1 MAFPRHTEEDV
12 TDMVMGAKDLA
23 RRLGSPLRPLYRG
36 EGMRPGYLVIGTK
49 RGGSTSC
56 YEWIAQH
63 PQVAPCS
70 TGKGTHYFD
79 VNYSR
84 GEAWF
89 RSGFPSQ
96 REPWRIT
103 GEGSPY
109 YMFHP
114 AAPQRIAQTLPD
126 VRLIAVLRDPVERL
140 WSHYKY
146 EKARG
151 NETLDIMAALDAEPA
166 RLAGEEE
173 RLLTDP
179 TYVSPAHRYN
189 AYLQRGHYAEQLR
202 RLWKHVDRER
212 TLVLR
217 SEELFAD
224 PHEQLARVW
233 AFLGLDRVDLEGLH
247 AYKAGAERSR
257 VPADVAARLRAYYE
271 PHNADLLDLTGIDV
285 TGAV

>member
-1 MAFPRHTEEDV
+1 
-12 TDMVMGAKDLA
+12 MGSKDLA
-23 RRLGSPLRPLYRG
+23 RRLGAPLRPLYRRA
-36 EGMRPGYLVIGTK
+36 GMEPGFLVIGTK

-63 PQVAPCS
+63 PQVAPCR

-79 VNYSR
+79 VNHTR

-89 RSGFPSQ
+89 RAGFPAQ

-114 AAPQRIAQTLPD
+114 LAVERIAATLPE
-126 VRLIAVLRDPVERL
+126 VRLIAVLRDPVERA

-146 EKARG
+146 EVARG
-151 NETLDIMAALDAEPA
+151 HETLGFGEALDAEPE
-166 RLAGEEE
+166 RLRGEED
-173 RLLTDP
+173 RLRADP
-179 TYVSPAHRYN
+179 AYVSEAHRYHT
-189 AYLQRGHYAEQLR
+189 YLQRGHYAEQLQR
-202 RLWKHVDRER
+202 VYAHVDPSRV
-212 TLVLR
+212 LVLR

-233 AFLGLDRVDLEGLH
+233 SFLGLDRVDLEGLRAH
-247 AYKAGAERSR
+247 KAGAQPSS
-257 VPADVAARLRAYYE
+257 VPEDQAARLAAYYA
-271 PHNADLLDLTGIDV
+271 PHNAALLELTGLDV
-285 TGAV
+285 SAPV